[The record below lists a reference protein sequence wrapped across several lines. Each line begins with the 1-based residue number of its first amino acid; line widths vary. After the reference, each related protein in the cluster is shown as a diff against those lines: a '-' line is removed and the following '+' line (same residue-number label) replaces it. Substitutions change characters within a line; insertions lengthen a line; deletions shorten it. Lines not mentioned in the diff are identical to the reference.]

1 VQLTA
6 AGTVPAKLSESHIML
21 ELYNP
26 NDPTDMVTLE
36 LPRITV
42 VAE

>member
-1 VQLTA
+1 
-6 AGTVPAKLSESHIML
+6 ML